1 MDWISA
7 EQRNEEVCY
16 GLDASFYDDD
26 GANLHLS
33 ISSEYSRYADSD
45 EYMLDVSDIQL
56 LDSDGNVVSP
66 EDDWSESEWE
76 WDDSYGAS
84 YNIDA
89 DSDEVYTL
97 ETGIDFAE
105 YEIRISEESHDEEE
119 DHDHDDGETYKYA
132 DVDDSWRCSS
142 DRFTDEDDEFALLD
156 DFMGDLNSVAWGVG
170 SSADLKLPVLA
181 SPKDAYTV
189 LAVAQQGDGE
199 SARMVTAIGSQI
211 SVPNPLPPEIQNLT
225 LGFSPP
231 NPMPGDSVVVAVYDE
246 SGQPVEGLSVL
257 VIRDSMTLFSVV
269 TDYDGQ
275 ATFTIPTGTLLVRVG
290 GGMFNNVEMTLIV
303 EDSGVTLEDGSTL
316 PADENVGGSGDGN
329 EDDCVELIPGMG
341 CDDEG
346 ESGSKSSGDEAAGGF
361 LPAPSLFLTTLVL
374 LGAGLLSRRSKD
386 D

>member
-1 MDWISA
+1 
-7 EQRNEEVCY
+7 
-16 GLDASFYDDD
+16 
-26 GANLHLS
+26 
-33 ISSEYSRYADSD
+33 
-45 EYMLDVSDIQL
+45 
-56 LDSDGNVVSP
+56 
-66 EDDWSESEWE
+66 
-76 WDDSYGAS
+76 
-84 YNIDA
+84 
-89 DSDEVYTL
+89 
-97 ETGIDFAE
+97 
-105 YEIRISEESHDEEE
+105 
-119 DHDHDDGETYKYA
+119 
-132 DVDDSWRCSS
+132 
-142 DRFTDEDDEFALLD
+142 
-156 DFMGDLNSVAWGVG
+156 MGDLNSVAWGVG